1 VVIPFLAMMLDVLSW
16 FVPPEFACV
25 VVASGALMG
34 VSMGFQILLS
44 VWQMWLHPNGLTAG
58 LHS

>member
-1 VVIPFLAMMLDVLSW
+1 MMLDVLSW